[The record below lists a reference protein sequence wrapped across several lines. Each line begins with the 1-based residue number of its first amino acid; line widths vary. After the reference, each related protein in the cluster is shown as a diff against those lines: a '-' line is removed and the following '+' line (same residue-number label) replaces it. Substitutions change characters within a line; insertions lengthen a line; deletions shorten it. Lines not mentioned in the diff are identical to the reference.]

1 MIRKWHDHVPLNSR
15 GVARGR
21 SPAPRTLGARA
32 APNQVWTGGPMEGLF
47 AKLVTELRTL
57 RKGRGLYVGQISDRV
72 GPALREVCGV
82 VDGDGPAE
90 IRRKVADRLESL
102 ASGLPEDL
110 RVTLMAAFGI
120 DRDARLPFYQDRVR
134 WAAERIH
141 RDDRTARRRIDEG
154 IDRIA
159 ELAASLIGGTGTG
172 PAEVSATGWHTDELK
187 ISLALDQPV
196 PEVFE
201 LRRVVAERDHLTE
214 LDLAMTL
221 TAGPEKCEQVHV
233 EELTIDV
240 FYGGTL
246 IKKTLESKD
255 RFGLVLALPDEL
267 RREQRYDFALRYRV
281 PNGHMQPHFV
291 CVPKHR
297 TDLFELRVRFDLDK
311 LPERIWRLS
320 DAFQRDVD
328 DPTPAGE
335 TLWSN
340 VAGEVRAIF
349 RQLTPGRAY
358 GIRWSSD
365 SGDGY

>member
-1 MIRKWHDHVPLNSR
+1 
-15 GVARGR
+15 
-21 SPAPRTLGARA
+21 
-32 APNQVWTGGPMEGLF
+32 MEGLF
-47 AKLVTELRTL
+47 ARLVTELRTL

-72 GPALREVCGV
+72 GPALREVCEV
-82 VDGDGPAE
+82 ADGDGPAE

-102 ASGLPEDL
+102 AHGLPDDL
-110 RVTLMAAFGI
+110 RITLMAAFGI

-159 ELAASLIGGTGTG
+159 ELAASMIGAGG
-172 PAEVSATGWHTDELK
+172 PVSAEVSATGWHTDELK

-201 LRRVVAERDHLTE
+201 VRRVVAERDHLAE

-221 TAGPEKCEQVHV
+221 TAEPEKTQRVHV
-233 EELTIDV
+233 DALSVDV

-281 PNGHMQPHFV
+281 PNGQMLPHFV

-297 TDLFELRVRFDLDK
+297 TDLFELRVRFDLDQ
-311 LPERIWRLS
+311 LPERIWKLT

-335 TLWSN
+335 TLSSN
-340 VAGEVRAIF
+340 VAGEVRTIF

-358 GIRWSSD
+358 GLRWSSTP
-365 SGDGY
+365 GGAY

>member
-1 MIRKWHDHVPLNSR
+1 
-15 GVARGR
+15 
-21 SPAPRTLGARA
+21 
-32 APNQVWTGGPMEGLF
+32 MEGNF
-47 AKLVTELRTL
+47 ANLVSELRTL

-82 VDGDGPAE
+82 VEGDGPAE
-90 IRRKVADRLESL
+90 IRRKVADRLETL
-102 ASGLPEDL
+102 AQGLPEDL

-120 DRDARLPFYQDRVR
+120 DREARLPFYQDRVR

-159 ELAASLIGGTGTG
+159 ELAASLLSGSG
-172 PAEVSATGWHTDELK
+172 PSPSEASATGWHTDELK

-201 LRRVVAERDHLTE
+201 LRRVVAERDHLSE

-221 TAGPEKCEQVHV
+221 TSDPERAVPVHV
-233 EELTIDV
+233 EELAVDV

-267 RREQRYDFALRYRV
+267 HREDRYDFALRYRV
-281 PNGHMQPHFV
+281 PNGQMQPHFV

-297 TDLFELRVRFDLDK
+297 TDYFELRVRFDLDN
-311 LPERIWRLS
+311 LPDRIWRLT

-328 DPTPAGE
+328 DPTPAGD

-340 VAGEVRAIF
+340 TAGEVRTIF

-358 GIRWSSD
+358 GIRWSSP
-365 SGDGY
+365 DGPY